1 MALSVLIALVGST
14 LVNATPA
21 SATPAPDS
29 ITVQGYG
36 FGHGRGMSQYGALGY
51 AIDFGWTYEE
61 ILDQYYSNTTFGDPV
76 PDDDIKVHLTALDRT
91 ALRITSGSPFKVDG
105 IHFAAGEAARI
116 RVVGVDAFAVDR
128 GTDCRGDDWIEVS
141 TGIAGTEGQNGH
153 PYIEARVELEEQ
165 LDDLDQFLRVCTENN
180 ERSYR
185 GQLRVVEIGG
195 EAFTLNRLPIE
206 QYLRG
211 VVPRESPSFWGTLGD
226 GAGIEALKAQAV
238 AARSYS
244 VALTALRRAG
254 TFASDTCDTQTCQ
267 VYGGAALNGLPLDH
281 GPSQQTTNTA
291 VEATAGQ
298 VRRHDGGAVA
308 FTEYASS
315 TGGWTAPMSEGNAF
329 PAVEDLGDATDR
341 NPSYEWS
348 TTISRSVIE
357 DVWPSIGT
365 LERIEV
371 PLRNGL
377 GRSGG
382 RVRGIDLIGTDGT
395 VELRFDNWGGDVF
408 RRTFGLRS
416 DWYEFPDFEPAT
428 QPDPTEPDPTASD
441 PQGLYVVKEDGTVLT
456 FGTAVHRGDMGDAD
470 LAKPIVGMSIT
481 DSGDG
486 YWLVASDGGV
496 FAFGDAVFHGSTGD
510 LDLVRPIVGMAT
522 VPGGGGYW
530 MVASDGGV
538 FAFGSAK
545 FYGSMGATALN
556 RPVVGMAPAPEGAGY
571 WMVASDGGV
580 FAFGSASFFG
590 STGNLSLVRPIVAM
604 IPSST
609 GRGYS
614 FVASD
619 GGVFVFGDGAFLG
632 SRGGRDNGG
641 DVVGLASSLDGS
653 SYWIVTDSGRS
664 YPFGQA
670 TDFVTSIAG
679 IGVVTVRA
687 AR

>member
-1 MALSVLIALVGST
+1 MRRQFLKPPIGPGRLAMALSVLIALVSST
-14 LVNATPA
+14 LVNAAPA

-29 ITVQGYG
+29 ITVQGHG

-51 AIDFGWTYEE
+51 AVDFGWTYEE

-76 PDDDIKVHLTALDRT
+76 PDDDIKVHLTALDRS
-91 ALRITSGSPFKVDG
+91 ALRITSASPFKVDG
-105 IHFAAGEAARI
+105 IHFAGGEAARI

-128 GTDCRGDDWIEVS
+128 GIDCRGGDWIEVA

-153 PYIEARVELEEQ
+153 PYIEAWVDLEEQ
-165 LDDLDQFLRVCTENN
+165 LDDIDQFLRVCTENN

-195 EAFTLNRLPIE
+195 EAFTINRLPIE

-254 TFASDTCDTQTCQ
+254 TFASDTCDTQACQ

-291 VEATAGQ
+291 IEATAGQ

-308 FTEYASS
+308 FAEYASS

-329 PAVEDLGDATDR
+329 PAVEDLGDAIDR
-341 NPSYEWS
+341 NPSYDWS
-348 TTISRSVIE
+348 TTISRSAIE
-357 DVWPSIGT
+357 DMWPSIGT

-377 GRSGG
+377 GRIGG
-382 RVRGIDLIGTDGT
+382 RVRGIDLIGTGGT
-395 VELRFDNWGGDVF
+395 IELRFDNWGGDVF
-408 RRTFGLRS
+408 RRAFGLRS

-428 QPDPTEPDPTASD
+428 PHVPTPPDPTVSD

-456 FGTAVHRGDMGDAD
+456 FGTAVHRGDMSDVD

-538 FAFGSAK
+538 FAFGSA
-545 FYGSMGATALN
+545 
-556 RPVVGMAPAPEGAGY
+556 
-571 WMVASDGGV
+571 
-580 FAFGSASFFG
+580 SFFG
-590 STGNLSLVRPIVAM
+590 STGNIALVRPIVAM
-604 IPSST
+604 ISSST

-670 TDFVTSIAG
+670 TDFITSIAG
-679 IGVVTVRA
+679 IGVVTVTA